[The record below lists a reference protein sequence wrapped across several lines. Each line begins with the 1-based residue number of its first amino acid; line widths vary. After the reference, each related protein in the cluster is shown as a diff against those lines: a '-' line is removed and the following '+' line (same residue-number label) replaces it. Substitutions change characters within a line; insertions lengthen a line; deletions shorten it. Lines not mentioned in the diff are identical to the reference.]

1 MIEKIVL
8 DYLNGVLDVPCYME
22 VPEKPIAPYVVIE
35 KTGNGFLVIQGN
47 KILSGTL
54 AIQSYGTSLYN
65 AAELDEEVKTAME
78 SIVELDSVYRCRL
91 AGSYNFTDT
100 STKRYRYQS
109 VFDMTY

>member
-35 KTGNGFLVIQGN
+35 KTGESETN

-54 AIQSYGTSLYN
+54 VTHSYGTSLYN

>member
-22 VPEKPIAPYVVIE
+22 VPEKPITPYVVIE
-35 KTGNGFLVIQGN
+35 KTGESETN

-54 AIQSYGTSLYN
+54 VTQSYGTSLYN

>member
-35 KTGNGFLVIQGN
+35 KTGENETN

>member
-22 VPEKPIAPYVVIE
+22 VPEKPNAPFVVIE
-35 KTGNGFLVIQGN
+35 KTGESVIN
-47 KILSGTL
+47 KIHSGTL
-54 AIQSYGTSLYN
+54 AIQSYGTSLFN
-65 AAELDEEVKTAME
+65 AAELDEQVKTAME
-78 SIVELDSVYRCRL
+78 SIVELNTVYRCRL

>member
-35 KTGNGFLVIQGN
+35 KTGESETN
-47 KILSGTL
+47 KIFSGTL
-54 AIQSYGTSLYN
+54 AIQSISTSLYN

>member
-35 KTGNGFLVIQGN
+35 KTGESETN

-54 AIQSYGTSLYN
+54 VTQSCGTSLYN

>member
-22 VPEKPIAPYVVIE
+22 VPEKPIAPFVVIE
-35 KTGNGFLVIQGN
+35 KTGESVTN
-47 KILSGTL
+47 KIHSGTL
-54 AIQSYGTSLYN
+54 AIQSYGESLFN
-65 AAELDEEVKTAME
+65 AAELDEQVKTAMDG
-78 SIVELDSVYRCRL
+78 IVELNTIYSCRL
-91 AGSYNFTDT
+91 IGSYNFTDT

>member
-35 KTGNGFLVIQGN
+35 KTGESETN
-47 KILSGTL
+47 KIHQATL
-54 AIQSYGTSLYN
+54 VNQRHGKSTYN
-65 AAELDEEVKTAME
+65 AAELDEEVKTAMD
-78 SIVELDSVYRCRL
+78 SIVELNSVYRCRL

-100 STKRYRYQS
+100 SAKRYRYQS

>member
-8 DYLNGVLDVPCYME
+8 DYLNGVLNIPCYME
-22 VPEKPIAPYVVIE
+22 VPEKPTAPYVVIE
-35 KTGNGFLVIQGN
+35 KTSESETN

-54 AIQSYGTSLYN
+54 VTQSYGTSLYN

>member
-35 KTGNGFLVIQGN
+35 KTGESETN
-47 KILSGTL
+47 KILSVTL
-54 AIQSYGTSLYN
+54 VTQSYGTSLYN
-65 AAELDEEVKTAME
+65 AAELNEEVKTAME

>member
-35 KTGNGFLVIQGN
+35 KTGESETN

-54 AIQSYGTSLYN
+54 ATQSYGTSLYN

>member
-22 VPEKPIAPYVVIE
+22 IPEKPIAPYVVIE
-35 KTGNGFLVIQGN
+35 KTGESETN
-47 KILSGTL
+47 KIFSGTL
-54 AIQSYGTSLYN
+54 AIQSISTSLYN

>member
-35 KTGNGFLVIQGN
+35 KTGESETN
-47 KILSGTL
+47 KIFSGTL
-54 AIQSYGTSLYN
+54 AIQSISTSLYN
-65 AAELDEEVKTAME
+65 AAKLDEEVKTAME

>member
-8 DYLNGVLDVPCYME
+8 DYLNGGLDVPCYME

-35 KTGNGFLVIQGN
+35 KTGESETN

-54 AIQSYGTSLYN
+54 VTQSYGTSLYN

-91 AGSYNFTDT
+91 AGSYNFTDA

>member
-1 MIEKIVL
+1 MIERIVL

-22 VPEKPIAPYVVIE
+22 VPEKPIASYVVIE
-35 KTGNGFLVIQGN
+35 KTGESETN
-47 KILSGTL
+47 KIFSGTL
-54 AIQSYGTSLYN
+54 AIQSISTSLYN

-78 SIVELDSVYRCRL
+78 NIVELGSVYRCRL

>member
-35 KTGNGFLVIQGN
+35 KTGESETN

-54 AIQSYGTSLYN
+54 AIQSYGTSLYS